1 MVVKTA
7 FQVSKGKFWGEICF
21 WENPFFNFFGQYAK
35 IFRNLSETMAAW
47 LTKLLSACPKEL
59 LEENCFWGN
68 FFLTVLENNENF
80 FAFSSETFWHG
91 FQNCILRVHWNTSG
105 INFWDIICSNFLSLG
120 LWPKILQHYSEFFF
134 GLLAILFR
142 QVCQNCLLFVLKNSL
157 RQCFFLGKNV
167 YVLTLWDTDWKNF
180 GHLSNI
186 FGRGFPKSFL
196 REQRYKLSKKRFS
209 EIFLNHFRIA
219 CGILS
224 DLVEKSFDV
233 DFKNTLYE
241 SRETLSG

>member
-91 FQNCILRVHWNTSG
+91 CQNCILRVHWNTSG
-105 INFWDIICSNFLSLG
+105 INFWEIICSNFLSLG
-120 LWPKILQHYSEFFF
+120 LWPKMLQHYSE
-134 GLLAILFR
+134 
-142 QVCQNCLLFVLKNSL
+142 
-157 RQCFFLGKNV
+157 
-167 YVLTLWDTDWKNF
+167 
-180 GHLSNI
+180 
-186 FGRGFPKSFL
+186 
-196 REQRYKLSKKRFS
+196 
-209 EIFLNHFRIA
+209 IFLAFWLFCFGSVVKTA
-219 CGILS
+219 FYLS
-224 DLVEKSFDV
+224 W
-233 DFKNTLYE
+233 
-241 SRETLSG
+241 REVWGNVAFTRREIQIF